1 MKESVSD
8 DAPITFGN
16 KADALTVLSLLGED
30 KKLPNG
36 SYRFCVHAHAVPFF
50 IFLHTLVENL
60 LTPANILREK
70 GNILNFSL
78 DHMSTNK
85 ELRARWNELI
95 KTSDAQTSAVVLQR
109 VVTFLFSN
117 KFYIA
122 TNLSRTRRLKIKQKT
137 VLLCNSK

>member
-1 MKESVSD
+1 VIGKGQNKLPVKESVSD

-85 ELRARWNELI
+85 EPDG
-95 KTSDAQTSAVVLQR
+95 TSDVQAPVVVLQR
-109 VVTFLFSN
+109 VVTFLF
-117 KFYIA
+117 FYV
-122 TNLSRTRRLKIKQKT
+122 S
-137 VLLCNSK
+137 